1 MAKQARIDVEAAK
14 EAGRQ
19 EHDIVATDA
28 TVASIVAPTP
38 VATPFATPNATPL
51 ATTAP
56 RPNTRKRTSTRYMFI
71 STIASHSFLVD
82 SLASL

>member
-1 MAKQARIDVEAAK
+1 MAKQARIDVEAAS

-28 TVASIVAPTP
+28 IVTSIAAPTP
-38 VATPFATPNATPL
+38 VATPV

-56 RPNTRKRTSTRYMFI
+56 RPNNRKDTLRWCMFI
-71 STIASHSFLVD
+71 STLDSPSFLVD
-82 SLASL
+82 ALAPL